1 METQWGY
8 KCVFNSY
15 TSNSRGVT
23 IFFNNN
29 FELKLHK
36 EKKDN
41 DGNFLALDFS
51 IDDIK
56 VT

>member
-1 METQWGY
+1 MVTRGY
-8 KCVFNSY
+8 KCVFLNSY